1 VIAVLGLGEAGSR
14 IAADLVAAGAPVSGF
29 DPEVKTPE
37 GVRPAGSDAE
47 ACRGAALVLSVNSA
61 SQALGALRQSLPA
74 CRPGTLWADLNTSA
88 PGLKEQL
95 RDAAAGAVEVV
106 DVALMAPVPGRGLRT
121 PMTASG
127 PAAARVAEI
136 LEAYGASVQVVD
148 GPVGAAATRKLLRSV
163 FYKGM
168 SAAVT
173 EALAAARVA
182 GLEDWLSENIR
193 AEFARS
199 DAATLDRVVEGSRR
213 HAVRRR
219 EEMAAAAGLL
229 DELGVPARVARASRD
244 WLDDLA
250 APPAPGPPAAE
261 SSAH

>member
-1 VIAVLGLGEAGSR
+1 MTAIAVLGLGEAGSR
-14 IAADLVAAGAPVSGF
+14 IAADLVAAGATVHGF
-29 DPEVKTPE
+29 DPLVGAPD
-37 GVRPAGSDAE
+37 GVRQAKSDAD
-47 ACRGAALVLSVNSA
+47 ACREAGLVLSVNSA
-61 SQALGALRQSLPA
+61 SQALDALRQSLPD

-88 PGLKEQL
+88 PALKEQL
-95 RDAAAGAVEVV
+95 FAAAGGAVEVV

-127 PAAARVAEI
+127 PAAARVASA
-136 LEAYGASVQVVD
+136 LKKHGADVQVIE

-182 GLEDWLSENIR
+182 GLEEWLTENIR
-193 AEFARS
+193 DEFVRS
-199 DAATLDRVVEGSRR
+199 DAATLDRVVEGSRV

-219 EEMAAAAGLL
+219 EEMAAAADLL
-229 DELGVPARVARASRD
+229 DSLGVPARVARASRD
-244 WLDDLA
+244 WLGDLA
-250 APPAPGPPAAE
+250 DRRTDLAG
-261 SSAH
+261 